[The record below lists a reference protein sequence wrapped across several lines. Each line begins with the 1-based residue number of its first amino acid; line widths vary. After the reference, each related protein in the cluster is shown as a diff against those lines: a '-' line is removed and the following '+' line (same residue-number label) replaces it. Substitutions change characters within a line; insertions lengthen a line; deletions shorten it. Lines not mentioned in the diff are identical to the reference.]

1 MHQPYYKLLKIGVCN
16 GSADT
21 ALNIG
26 MNSTTIIMQG
36 QMGKKNT
43 WLLNAENKLL
53 SLIILYI
60 WENDFGKRK
69 VKMLKYWK
77 KVNRIPQFILVFLL

>member
-1 MHQPYYKLLKIGVCN
+1 MFSSSLQLQPNAKCQPYYKLLKISVCN

-36 QMGKKNT
+36 QTGKKNT
-43 WLLNAENKLL
+43 WLLNP
-53 SLIILYI
+53 
-60 WENDFGKRK
+60 GKSGSH
-69 VKMLKYWK
+69 
-77 KVNRIPQFILVFLL
+77 